1 MSARWNALA
10 LSFFA
15 ATALAGC
22 SGNGNRTPESAIPVT
37 GAQGGAVR
45 NGTGPG
51 KILTTRDNGQ
61 VFGFDI
67 DQNGSDAILAEA
79 TSVDVFN
86 QDTGRITNVFARSDG
101 QRNSFSL
108 DGIAAGDVAVV
119 THYIVPKGQIYAR
132 RKYQT
137 VNPVPA
143 HAFTGVWTPP
153 VSDVNVESLAENQAT
168 STAVAFAI
176 ELKQEDRPVLF
187 VSNVAANTFSLTIHL
202 DPNLFGLAN
211 GPQLGEFTAGNEAV
225 MALSPD
231 AGTVGGQAPLNVLFD
246 LTTGKSG
253 QFSGYNGG
261 PFHAGYVNGLAV
273 DPNTGVAVTDTELNA
288 QVEFYDL
295 KKRTGITAVQL
306 PCTGPTDQGNSGAGI
321 TADPKN
327 KLFLVTDPF
336 YCSGSQGSA
345 IVVYDE
351 AGNVVETLTGFK
363 FAIAEPPVAINP
375 SKRMGWAFG
384 PAFSQLQQFFY

>member
-1 MSARWNALA
+1 MSARRNAFAVSFLA
-10 LSFFA
+10 A
-15 ATALAGC
+15 AALAGC
-22 SGNGNRTPESAIPVT
+22 SGSGSQLPA
-37 GAQGGAVR
+37 GAVPATGGRAEAIR
-45 NGTGPG
+45 NAPGLG
-51 KILTTRDNGQ
+51 KILTTKDGGQ
-61 VFGFDI
+61 IFGFDI
-67 DQNGSDAILAEA
+67 DQNGNDAILAEA

-108 DGIAAGDVAVV
+108 DGIAAGDVALV

-143 HAFTGVWTPP
+143 HRFTGVWTPP
-153 VSDVNVESLAENQAT
+153 IGDVNVESLAENQAT
-168 STAVAFAI
+168 GTSVAFAI
-176 ELKQEDRPVLF
+176 ELKQQDRPVLF
-187 VSNVAANTFSLTIHL
+187 VSNVAADTFSLTIHL
-202 DPNLFGLAN
+202 DANLFGLAD
-211 GPQLGEFTAGNEAV
+211 GPQLGQYTAGNEAV

-231 AGTVGGQAPLNVLFD
+231 GGAAGGQAPLNVLFD
-246 LTTGKSG
+246 LTTGKST
-253 QFSGYNGG
+253 QFSGYNNG

-295 KKRTGITAVQL
+295 NKHAGITAVQL
-306 PCTGPTDQGNSGAGI
+306 PCTGPADQSNSGAGI
-321 TADPKN
+321 TVDAKN

-336 YCSGSQGSA
+336 YCNGSQDSA
-345 IVVYDE
+345 VVVYDE
-351 AGNVVETLTGFK
+351 AGNVVESITGFK
-363 FAIAEPPVAINP
+363 FAIGEPPVAINP

-384 PAFSQLQQFFY
+384 PGFSQLQQFFY